1 VGRLKRYKNLDHLL
15 VAYKAVKEEI
25 RDSQLIII
33 GTGDREPEARKLTEK
48 LSLRDVYFLGK
59 VPEEEKIMW
68 MQRAWIIASTSVRE
82 GWGITILEAAACRTP
97 AVAYNVPGLRD
108 SVKHMETGILVE
120 PGDTEQLAKALT
132 WILEDDNTRTRL
144 SENAYKHAQ
153 KYSWDRSAE
162 DFLEA
167 LKSAAEA

>member
-1 VGRLKRYKNLDHLL
+1 
-15 VAYKAVKEEI
+15 
-25 RDSQLIII
+25 
-33 GTGDREPEARKLTEK
+33 
-48 LSLRDVYFLGK
+48 
-59 VPEEEKIMW
+59 
-68 MQRAWIIASTSVRE
+68 
-82 GWGITILEAAACRTP
+82 
-97 AVAYNVPGLRD
+97 
-108 SVKHMETGILVE
+108 METGILVE

-132 WILEDDNTRTRL
+132 WILADDNTRTRL